1 MSYTPFHIAMSVAN
15 VRVAHIRP
23 KYHNLAAWMQDANN
37 VYVGRRGVVMINS
50 KRFPERDSL
59 WANPFRVGKDGTRDR
74 VIAMYEVYIVAKIA
88 EQGLEEE
95 LEALRGK
102 TLGCWCAP
110 EPCHAEILLRL
121 IDEQNK

>member
-1 MSYTPFHIAMSVAN
+1 MSVAN